1 MLNELLIAERG
12 AREAGIEMTER
23 HPDLKDTRRVP
34 TLIVRLDIDGQVVSI
49 QLLPAEVRPW
59 ALRNGQQNSFPFVQK
74 APLALAA
81 LLEDDELRGKALDKK
96 AETSARRVALLDL
109 IANSQLEPVVCS
121 EWPGGGLVKRLQE
134 RRRQLRSLEGTPG
147 AVVLE
152 TIDRFLRAV
161 DPLQGGSPH
170 RLLQGVA
177 DRLVSELRH
186 SAQDDWLSVA
196 IALLIGEL
204 QKANGT
210 WESSGALLFDAAG
223 AELPIVDQRIVR
235 EVSQALRHAEGAGA
249 ETRAVAICGL
259 TGLPSRLLSGSFPQP
274 NLPVLGQT
282 FLFARNSNIQA
293 QGRYGRFAADAMPA
307 GEDTVIRLAAALA
320 ALTSADRRGVTWR
333 PIPGEAPKQSDL
345 LLAFVEKAPE
355 VAAAGLIAQEDAE
368 QDFSEEVPDT
378 EEPAAA
384 ESIAVF
390 EKRTER
396 VIEAVRAK
404 VGADF
409 RQTPVQLAVFRKV
422 DPANR
427 KVVYAGTV
435 SVSELYQ
442 AAVSWSA
449 GERNVPAWITLPLFR
464 KGERKP
470 SPTAPPHLA
479 PLGMIRFSKQL
490 FLRNGKERQEVV
502 GLPAAEALALFLE
515 PVDEKAR
522 LARQRIN
529 RVLRLVLGR
538 RAALLSNAAHSKW
551 RDFGTSK
558 KPAGAIGK
566 EKQDKPLDLR
576 EVLRTVTILGLL
588 LHKLGRTKEEYMSHT
603 AFRLGQLLA
612 AADVVHAGYC
622 ADMRGGSLPPS
633 LLGNQVFTMAQTA
646 PAKALAMLS
655 RRWKTYAGWAK
666 KAERDHARAE
676 TLVASKSPEEQRRGW
691 AIRQAR
697 RNAREMRPLAEELAA
712 SLADC
717 KVDDSFRA
725 ELLLGYIAGL
735 PKSQSHE
742 PVADNQI
749 EDTTGQED

>member
-34 TLIVRLDIDGQVVSI
+34 TLIVRLAADGEVVSI
-49 QLLPAEVRPW
+49 QPLSAEAKPW
-59 ALRNGQQNSFPFVQK
+59 ALRDGQHNSFPFVQK

-81 LLEDDELRGKALDKK
+81 LLGDDELRGKMLDKK
-96 AETSARRVALLDL
+96 AENSARRVALLDL
-109 IANSQLEPVVCS
+109 IANRQVEPVSRS

-134 RRRQLRSLEGTPG
+134 RRRQLRSLEGTSG

-161 DPLQGGSPH
+161 DPFQGGNPH

-196 IALLIGEL
+196 IALFVGEL
-204 QKANGT
+204 QKANNT

-223 AELPIVDQRIVR
+223 AELSIIDQRVVR
-235 EVSQALRHAEGAGA
+235 ALSEALRHAEGADA
-249 ETRAVAICGL
+249 EPQVVATCGL
-259 TGLPSRLLSGSFPQP
+259 TGLQSRLLSGSFPQP

-282 FLFARNSNIQA
+282 FLFARNSDIRA
-293 QGRYGRFAADAMPA
+293 QGRYGRFAAETMPA
-307 GEDTVIRLAAALA
+307 GEDTVIRLAAALE
-320 ALTSADRRGVTWR
+320 ALTSDDRLGVTWR

-355 VAAAGLIAQEDAE
+355 VAAAGLLAQEEE
-368 QDFSEEVPDT
+368 QEDFSEEVPDGP
-378 EEPAAA
+378 EAAEA

-390 EKRTER
+390 EKRTQR

-427 KVVYAGTV
+427 KVVYAGTA
-435 SVSELYQ
+435 SVGDLYQ
-442 AAVSWSA
+442 AAVSWVN
-449 GERNVPAWITLPLFR
+449 GERNVPAWFTLPIFR

-470 SPTAPPHLA
+470 SPMGPPHLA
-479 PLGMIRFSKQL
+479 PLGVIRFSKQL
-490 FLRNGKERQEVV
+490 FLRAGQMRQEVV
-502 GLPAAEALALFLE
+502 GLPAGEAFALFL
-515 PVDEKAR
+515 DTRAEKTHSAR
-522 LARQRIN
+522 RRVE

-538 RAALLSNAAHSKW
+538 RAELVTSAAHSVW
-551 RDFGTSK
+551 RGT
-558 KPAGAIGK
+558 ATTGK
-566 EKQDKPLDLR
+566 LDLR
-576 EVLRTVTILGLL
+576 EALRTVTMLGLL
-588 LHKLGRTKEEYMSHT
+588 LHKLGCSKEIYMNDT
-603 AFRLGQLLA
+603 AFKLGQLLA

-622 ADMRGGSLPPS
+622 ADIRGGSLPPS
-633 LLGNQVFTMAQTA
+633 LLGNQVFSMAQSA
-646 PAKALAMLS
+646 PEKALATLC
-655 RRWKTYAGWAK
+655 RRWKPYEGWAQK
-666 KAERDHARAE
+666 IARDPGRAE
-676 TLVASKSPEEQRRGW
+676 GMVASKDKAEQQRGW
-691 AIRQAR
+691 DIKRAVRCAR
-697 RNAREMRPLAEELAA
+697 DMKPLAEELAA
-712 SLADC
+712 SLAEVKPTDR
-717 KVDDSFRA
+717 FRA

-735 PKSQSHE
+735 PKSQKHE
-742 PVADNQI
+742 PTSVDQI
-749 EDTTGQED
+749 EDTI